1 MLKKWFLLLLACLM
15 VFTLAAC
22 NKEEPTPPSNDDP
35 TPNNPP
41 KQPAQNALVLAH
53 SGTLQN
59 GAITWEI
66 YTTDGTDGVLY
77 LKGSGALED
86 FESVD
91 AQPWWTYGDD
101 TAYGERNIMEE
112 NIALVTEIVVGEGIT
127 KLGENAFAEQLSV
140 TKVTLPS
147 TLTTLSVSCF
157 KNCPKL
163 RTVSGGKSIATIAES
178 AFKYCTVLESIELS
192 SALREV
198 DWCAFD
204 ETPDTITIR
213 FDGTEAQ
220 WNAITVDSGNDSFK
234 NATVVYP
241 AE

>member
-1 MLKKWFLLLLACLM
+1 MLKKWFLLLLACLTI
-15 VFTLAAC
+15 FTLSAC

-35 TPNNPP
+35 TPSKPTTP
-41 KQPAQNALVLAH
+41 PAQNAEVLAH

-86 FESVD
+86 FENAKD
-91 AQPWWTYGDD
+91 QPWWTYGDD
-101 TAYGERNIMEE
+101 TMYGERNMMEE

-127 KLGENAFAEQLSV
+127 ALGGNAFAEQLSV
-140 TKVTLPS
+140 SKVTLPS
-147 TLTTLSVSCF
+147 TLTALSDSCF

-163 RTVSGGKSIATIAES
+163 RTVSGGMGLVTIAES

-192 SALREV
+192 SELREV
-198 DWCAFD
+198 GWCAFD
-204 ETPDTITIR
+204 QLQKPLTVR

-220 WNAITVDSGNDSFK
+220 WSAITVDSGNDALK

>member
-66 YTTDGTDGVLY
+66 YTTDGTDGKLY
-77 LKGSGALED
+77 LKGNGALED
-86 FESVD
+86 FESAED
-91 AQPWWTYGDD
+91 QPWWTYGDD
-101 TAYGERNIMEE
+101 TMYGDRNIMEE
-112 NIALVTEIVVGEGIT
+112 NIALITEIVVEEGIT
-127 KLGENAFAEQLSV
+127 ELGEYAFAEQESV
-140 TKVTLPS
+140 TSVTLPS
-147 TLTTLSVSCF
+147 TLTTLSDSCF
-157 KNCPKL
+157 KDCPKL
-163 RTVSGGKSIATIAES
+163 RTVSGGTGVSSIGGN
-178 AFKYCTVLESIELS
+178 AFKYCTVLQTIELS
-192 SALREV
+192 NKLTEV
-198 DWCAFD
+198 GWCAFD
-204 ETPDTITIR
+204 EVPNAITVR
-213 FDGTEAQ
+213 FDGTEQ
-220 WNAITVDSGNDSFK
+220 EWNAITVDVGNEKFT

-241 AE
+241 TE

>member
-22 NKEEPTPPSNDDP
+22 NKEDPTPPSNDDP
-35 TPNNPP
+35 TPSKPTTPP
-41 KQPAQNALVLAH
+41 APNALVLAH

-59 GAITWEI
+59 GAIAWEI
-66 YTTDGTDGVLY
+66 YTTDGTDGKLY
-77 LKGSGALED
+77 LKGNGALED
-86 FESVD
+86 FESAED
-91 AQPWWTYGDD
+91 QPWWTYGDD
-101 TAYGERNIMEE
+101 TMYGKRNVMEE

-127 KLGENAFAEQLSV
+127 HLGENAFAEQLSV

-147 TLTTLSVSCF
+147 TLTALSVSCF

-163 RTVSGGKSIATIAES
+163 RTVSGGKGITTIAES
-178 AFKYCTVLESIELS
+178 TFKYCTVLESIELS
-192 SALREV
+192 SALVEV
-198 DWCAFD
+198 HWCAFD
-204 ETPDTITIR
+204 EASDSITVY

-220 WNAITVDSGNDSFK
+220 WSAITVDSGNESFK